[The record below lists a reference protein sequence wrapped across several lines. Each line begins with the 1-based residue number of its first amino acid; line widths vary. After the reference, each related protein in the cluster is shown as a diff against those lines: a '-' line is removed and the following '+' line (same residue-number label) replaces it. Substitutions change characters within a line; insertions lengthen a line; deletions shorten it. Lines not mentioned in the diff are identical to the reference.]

1 MFPLT
6 SNFRAN
12 SFFKA
17 FLLNSIIGA
26 IICAFA
32 IELRISLNDDTSAYY
47 GFWSNIYREKK
58 LSELHKLLV
67 SMFITLIVSLIT
79 YHVFYFLFMYGGGQ
93 LTNSNISSNNISLQ
107 SLFKKRI

>member
-6 SNFRAN
+6 SKFRAN
-12 SFFKA
+12 SYFKA

-32 IELRISLNDDTSAYY
+32 IELRISLNDNTSAYY

-58 LSELHKLLV
+58 LTEIHKLLV
-67 SMFITLIVSLIT
+67 SLFITFIVSLIT

-93 LTNSNISSNNISLQ
+93 LTNSNILNNDISMGN
-107 SLFKKRI
+107 LFKKRT